1 MIIIKIIMLLFLLLN
16 TVAAQMRF
24 LDNFEDIKSWMPI
37 VSDGASMS
45 INQAQ
50 GYEGKGLALHFEF
63 QGSGYA
69 IAQKLFKIQLPENYK
84 FSFYLRGDAPVNNFE
99 FKLLDTSGNVF
110 WIKKLNVD
118 LPKEWTK
125 QTIKKRHIT
134 FAWGPAGSGEI
145 KYVDKIEFVVS
156 AGTGGGKGIVY
167 IDEFKIEP
175 IVEVDPN
182 LKPVATASSSVNNSS
197 PQFAIDENA
206 ATSWM
211 SGGKSEHQWWIIDF
225 QQDQEFGGLVLDW
238 EKGNYAKQYDV
249 DFSDDGTNWTS
260 VYRVMAGNG
269 GRDYIYLPEAEARF
283 IRLNLKK
290 SSNDKIYSICNIDV
304 KSVEFGSSPN
314 AFMSAVASEAPKGF
328 FPKYFSKQMSY
339 WTIVGNSGDKREAMI
354 NEEGMIEVDKASFS
368 LEPFLYL
375 NGKFITWNDVRT
387 TQSLGRGYL
396 PIPIVEWNHNDIIF
410 KTTTFAVNVE
420 GKPVL
425 VVNYNVENKSNKI
438 VDGKLFVTLRPFQ
451 VNPPSQDLN
460 MVGGTAKIRS
470 IKYSDGIATVD
481 DVTQVLSLSTHNGFG
496 AAEFDQGD
504 ITSFI
509 SHGEV
514 PSTRHI
520 TDHFGY
526 ASAAFKYDLALQS
539 GSSKDIYMIVSSDE
553 TPTNIRTKQDD
564 FQAKSLAVELL
575 DKTQKFW
582 ESKFSV
588 VEFKL
593 PKTAEKIVNTLKSNI
608 AYILINRDG
617 SAIQPGSRSYERSWI
632 RDGALTSTA
641 LLYMGLTDEVRE
653 YIDWYAKYQF
663 PDGKIPCVVDDR
675 GADPVPE
682 HDSHGE
688 FIYVVM
694 QYFHFTKDTIWLR
707 GKFENIIKTVRYIQL
722 LRSQRKTDVFRYGTA
737 EQRAMFGLVPE
748 SISHEGY
755 STKPMHSYWDDF
767 WALRGLNDATAIAR
781 ILGEKELEKEL
792 NSETDDFRSCLY
804 ASMRLAMQNKNIDYI
819 PGCVELGDF
828 DATSTA
834 IGVNPIGELG
844 NIPEPELTN
853 TFDRY
858 YKFFIDRRDSKIDW
872 VNYTPYE
879 VRIIG
884 TYVYMD
890 QKQRAHELLN
900 FFCEDQRPKG
910 WNHWAEVVWKNPD
923 IPRFIGDMPH
933 TWVASDFI
941 RSIRSMFVYERE
953 KDSSLVIGAGIRED
967 WLNEP
972 DGIEVRKLPTYYGSL
987 NYSMKKI
994 GENLVV
1000 EIGGNIQIPPG
1011 KIILRSPFINP
1022 IVSVQINGK
1031 PVRQTKRGI
1040 EIETLPA
1047 TVILKSAR

>member
-1 MIIIKIIMLLFLLLN
+1 MKIIKIIVLLLLLLN
-16 TVAAQMRF
+16 PAVTQVRL
-24 LDNFEDIKSWMPI
+24 LDDFEEIKSWMPI
-37 VSDGASMS
+37 VSDGASMN
-45 INQAQ
+45 ITQTQ
-50 GYEGKGLALHFEF
+50 GYRGKGLALHFEF
-63 QGSGYA
+63 HGSGYA
-69 IAQKLFKIQLPENYK
+69 IAQKQFNLHLPENYK
-84 FSFYLRGDAPVNNFE
+84 FTFYFRGDAPVNNFE
-99 FKLLDTSGNVF
+99 FKLLDTADNVF

-118 LPKEWTK
+118 FPKEWTK

-134 FAWGPAGSGEI
+134 FAWGPAGGGEI

-175 IVEVDPN
+175 TTEATPN
-182 LKPVATASSSVNNSS
+182 LKPVATASSSANNSS
-197 PQFAIDENA
+197 PQFAIDKNT
-206 ATSWM
+206 ATNWVST
-211 SGGKSEHQWWIIDF
+211 GKSEHQWWIIDF
-225 QQDQEFGGLVLDW
+225 QQGQEFGGLVLDW

-249 DFSDDGTNWTS
+249 DLSDDGTNWTS

-269 GRDYIYLPEAEARF
+269 GRDYIYVPEAETRYL
-283 IRLNLKK
+283 RLNLKK
-290 SSNDKIYSICNIDV
+290 SGNNKNYSICNIDV

-314 AFMSAVASEAPKGF
+314 KFFTTVAGEAPQGY

-339 WTIVGNSGDKREAMI
+339 WTIVGVSGDRKEAMI
-354 NEEGMIEVDKASFS
+354 NEEGMIEVDNASLS

-375 NGKFITWNDVRT
+375 NGKLVTWNDVGT

-410 KTTTFAVNVE
+410 KTTTFATDME

-425 VVNYNVENKSNKI
+425 VVKYNVENKSNKI

-460 MVGGTAKIRS
+460 IVGGTAKIRS
-470 IKYSDGIATVD
+470 IKYSDGIAMVNDETD
-481 DVTQVLSLSTHNGFG
+481 VLSLSKHNAFG
-496 AAEFDQGD
+496 VAEFDQGD

-509 SHGEV
+509 SRGEV
-514 PSTRHI
+514 PPTRNI
-520 TDHFGY
+520 TDHFGC
-526 ASAAFKYDLALQS
+526 ASAAFEYDLTLPS
-539 GSSKDIYMIVSSDE
+539 GGSKDVYLIVPFGE
-553 TPTNIRTKQDD
+553 EPTNIKPNMEDD
-564 FQAKSLAVELL
+564 KLKSFVSELL

-582 ESKFSV
+582 ETKLSV
-588 VEFKL
+588 VEFKV

-617 SAIQPGSRSYERSWI
+617 PAIQPGSRSYERSWI

-663 PDGKIPCVVDDR
+663 PDGKIPCVVDNR

-688 FIYVVM
+688 FIYIVM

-707 GKFENIIKTVRYIQL
+707 GKFENIVKTVRYIQF
-722 LRSQRKTDVFRYGTA
+722 LRSQRKTDDFKYGTPD
-737 EQRAMFGLVPE
+737 QQAMFGLVPE

-755 STKPMHSYWDDF
+755 SAKPMHSYWDDF
-767 WALRGLNDATAIAR
+767 WVLRGLKDATTIAQ
-781 ILGEKELEKEL
+781 ILGEKKNEKEFK
-792 NSETDDFRSCLY
+792 SEANDFQNCLY

-879 VRIIG
+879 VRIVG

-900 FFCEDQRPKG
+900 FFFEDQRPKG

-923 IPRFIGDMPH
+923 TPRFIGDMPH

-941 RSIRSMFVYERE
+941 RSIRCMFVYERE
-953 KDSSLVIGAGIRED
+953 KDTSLVIGAGIRED

-1031 PVRQTKRGI
+1031 PVWQTKRDI

>member
-1 MIIIKIIMLLFLLLN
+1 MKVIKIIVLLFLLLHPAV
-16 TVAAQMRF
+16 TQVRL

-37 VSDGASMS
+37 VSDGASMN
-45 INQAQ
+45 ITQTK
-50 GYEGKGLALHFEF
+50 GYRGNGLALHFEF
-63 QGSGYA
+63 HGSGYA
-69 IAQKLFKIQLPENYK
+69 IAQKQFKLRLPENYK
-84 FSFYLRGDAPVNNFE
+84 FTFYLCGDAPVNNFE
-99 FKLLDTSGNVF
+99 FKLLDTADNVF

-118 LPKEWTK
+118 FSKEWTK

-134 FAWGPAGSGEI
+134 FAWGPAGGGEI

-156 AGTGGGKGIVY
+156 AGTGGGKGTIF

-175 IVEVDPN
+175 ITEATPN
-182 LKPVATASSSVNNSS
+182 LKPIATASSSAKNSS
-197 PQFAIDENA
+197 PQFAIDA
-206 ATSWM
+206 AATTSWM
-211 SGGKSEHQWWIIDF
+211 SSGKSEQQWWIVDF
-225 QQDQEFGGLVLDW
+225 QQDRELGGLVIDW
-238 EKGNYAKQYDV
+238 EKEKYAKQYDV
-249 DFSDDGTNWTS
+249 EISDDGKNWTA
-260 VYRVMAGNG
+260 VYRVTNGNG
-269 GRDYIYLPEAEARF
+269 GRDYIYLPESETRF
-283 IRLNLKK
+283 IKLNLKK
-290 SSNDKIYSICNIDV
+290 SCNSKNYSICNIDV

-314 AFMSAVASEAPKGF
+314 KFFTAVAGEAPQGY

-339 WTIVGNSGDKREAMI
+339 WTIAGVSGDTKEAMI

-375 NGKFITWNDVRT
+375 NGKFITWNDVRL
-387 TQSLGRGYL
+387 TQSLDRNYL
-396 PIPIVEWNHNDIIF
+396 PIPIVEWKYNDFIL
-410 KTTTFAVNVE
+410 KTTTFAANIE

-425 VVNYNVENKSNKI
+425 VVNYTAENKSNK
-438 VDGKLFVTLRPFQ
+438 VVNGKLFVALRPFQ

-460 MVGGTAKIRS
+460 MVGGTANIRS
-470 IKYSDGIATVD
+470 IKYLDGIATVNNE
-481 DVTQVLSLSTHNGFG
+481 TNVLSLSTHNAFG

-509 SHGEV
+509 SRGEV
-514 PSTRHI
+514 PSTRNI

-526 ASAAFKYDLALQS
+526 ASAAFEYDLALPS
-539 GSSKDIYMIVSSDE
+539 GGSKDVYLVVPFSE
-553 TPTNIRTKQDD
+553 EPTNIKPNLNDNESE
-564 FQAKSLAVELL
+564 SLVMELL
-575 DKTQKFW
+575 AKTQKFW
-582 ESKFSV
+582 EYKLSA

-593 PKTAEKIVNTLKSNI
+593 PKSAEKVVNTLKSNI

-617 SAIQPGSRSYERSWI
+617 PAIQPGSRSYERSWI

-663 PDGKIPCVVDDR
+663 PDGKIPCVVDAR

-694 QYFHFTKDTIWLR
+694 QYFHFTKDTSWLR
-707 GKFENIIKTVRYIQL
+707 GKFDNIIKAVRYIQF
-722 LRSQRKTDVFRYGTA
+722 LRSQRKTDDFKYGIP
-737 EQRAMFGLVPE
+737 EQQAMFGLVPE

-755 STKPMHSYWDDF
+755 SAKPMHSYWDDF
-767 WALRGLNDATAIAR
+767 WVLRGLKDATTIAQ
-781 ILGEKELEKEL
+781 ILGEKKIEKEFK
-792 NSETDDFRSCLY
+792 SETDDFQSCLY

-858 YKFFIDRRDSKIDW
+858 YKFFTDRRDGKIDW

-884 TYVYMD
+884 AYVYMD

-900 FFCEDQRPKG
+900 FFFEDQRPKG
-910 WNHWAEVVWKNPD
+910 WNHWAEVVWNNPD
-923 IPRFIGDMPH
+923 TPRFIGDMPH

-953 KDSSLVIGAGIRED
+953 KDTSLVIGAGIPED
-967 WLNEP
+967 WLNET
-972 DGIEVRKLPTYYGSL
+972 DSIEVKKLPTYYGSL
-987 NYSMKKI
+987 TYSMKKV

-1000 EIGGNIQIPPG
+1000 EITGNIQIPPG
-1011 KIILRSPFINP
+1011 KIILRSPLSNP
-1022 IVSVQINGK
+1022 IVSIQIDGK
-1031 PVRQTKRGI
+1031 PVRQTRRGI
-1040 EIETLPA
+1040 VIETLPA
-1047 TVILKSAR
+1047 TVVLKPAR